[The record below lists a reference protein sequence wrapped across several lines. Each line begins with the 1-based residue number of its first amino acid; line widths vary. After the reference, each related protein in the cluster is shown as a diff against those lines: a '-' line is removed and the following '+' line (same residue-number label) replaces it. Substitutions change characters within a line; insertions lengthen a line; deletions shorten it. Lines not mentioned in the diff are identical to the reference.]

1 MAVKREIKVGIFV
14 VLGLIVAGAIVFMI
28 GDERR
33 VFDKHFR
40 LHAAFDDVAGLKP
53 GAPVR
58 MGGVD
63 VGTVEQVK
71 FSTDMRD
78 KRLHVYFTI
87 VRVAYDRIHED
98 STVTISNK
106 GLLGDKMLEVIQGT
120 EGLPHIPDNGEIKG
134 VPPQEF
140 GHFVQKADEIAD
152 LTKKT
157 LQNVEAV
164 TKSFADPKVSED
176 LKSTLGS
183 VRTLLN
189 DAATHDG
196 FIHRLT
202 TDPKMAEHLDHV
214 FVEAAKA
221 GHSFDGVASDLRV
234 LMKQA
239 KDGPGFAHTLLYS
252 KDGEVIAKSMAK
264 ASEELAHTME
274 AIRTGKGAIHELVY
288 GDEGG
293 KLAKDI
299 EGITADVR
307 AIVADV
313 RAGKGT
319 LGALLTDPSLY
330 EDMKSIL
337 GNVERNQVLRA
348 IVRYTIKQDETKGG
362 VATQPPSVAPGKS
375 PVPPPAGS
383 GSASTSK

>member
-14 VLGLIVAGAIVFMI
+14 LLGLIVAGALVFMI

-33 VFDKHFR
+33 VFDKHYR
-40 LHAAFDDVAGLKP
+40 LHVAFDDVAGLKP

-63 VGTVEQVK
+63 IGTVESVK
-71 FSTDMRD
+71 FSTDLRD
-78 KRLHVYFTI
+78 KRLHVTFSL
-87 VRVAYDRIHED
+87 VKVAYERVHVD
-98 STVTISNK
+98 SSVSISNK
-106 GLLGDKMLEVIQGT
+106 GLLGDKMLEIAQGT
-120 EGLPHIPDNGEIKG
+120 EGLPHIPDGGEIKG
-134 VPPQEF
+134 IPPQEF
-140 GHFVQKADEIAD
+140 GHFITKADEIAD
-152 LTKKT
+152 LTQKT
-157 LQNVEAV
+157 LHNVESV
-164 TKSFADPKVSED
+164 TKAFADPKVTED
-176 LKSTLGS
+176 LKSSIGS
-183 VRTLLN
+183 IRTLLS

-221 GHSFDGVASDLRV
+221 GRSFDGVASDLRV

-264 ASEELAHTME
+264 ASDELAHTME

-307 AIVADV
+307 AIMADV

-319 LGALLTDPSLY
+319 IGALLTDPSLY

-348 IVRYTIKQDETKGG
+348 IVRYTIKQDESKGG

-383 GSASTSK
+383 GSASK

>member
-14 VLGLIVAGAIVFMI
+14 VLGLIVAGAIVFMV
-28 GDERR
+28 GEERR
-33 VFDKHFR
+33 VFDRHYR
-40 LHAAFDDVAGLKP
+40 LKVAFDDVAGLKP

-58 MGGVD
+58 MGGID
-63 VGTVEQVK
+63 IGSVEAVK
-71 FSTDMRD
+71 FSLDMRD
-78 KRLHVYFTI
+78 KRLHVTF
-87 VRVAYDRIHED
+87 RVVGTAYDRIHED
-98 STVTISNK
+98 SSITIGNK
-106 GLLGDKMLEVIQGT
+106 GLLGDKLLEVSQGT
-120 EGLPHIPDNGEIKG
+120 EGTPHVPENGYVQGI
-134 VPPQEF
+134 PPQEF
-140 GHFVQKADEIAD
+140 GHFITKADEIAD

-164 TKSFADPKVSED
+164 TKALADPKVSD
-176 LKSTLGS
+176 DMKGVIAS
-183 VRTLLN
+183 VRVLLN

-196 FIHRLT
+196 FIKRLT

-214 FVEAAKA
+214 FVEAASA
-221 GHSFDGVASDLRV
+221 GRNFDGVATELRA

-274 AIRTGKGAIHELVY
+274 AIRTGKGAVHELVY
-288 GDEGG
+288 GDDGG
-293 KLAKDI
+293 RLAKDI
-299 EGITADVR
+299 QGITSDAR
-307 AIVADV
+307 AIMADV

-319 LGALLTDPSLY
+319 LGALLVDPSLY

-362 VATQPPSVAPGKS
+362 TATQAPVAPKASAVVGGK
-375 PVPPPAGS
+375 
-383 GSASTSK
+383 

>member
-14 VLGLIVAGAIVFMI
+14 VIGLIVAGAIVFMI
-28 GDERR
+28 GEERR
-33 VFDKHFR
+33 VFDKHYR
-40 LHAAFDDVAGLKP
+40 LNVAFDDVAGLKP

-63 VGTVEQVK
+63 VGTVEAVK
-71 FSTDMRD
+71 FSTNLQD
-78 KRLHVYFTI
+78 KRLHVTFRI
-87 VRVAYDRIHED
+87 VKTAYERVHED
-98 STVTISNK
+98 SSVSISNK
-106 GLLGDKMLEVIQGT
+106 GLLGDKMLEVAQGT
-120 EGLPHIPDNGEIKG
+120 EGTPHIPDGGEIRG
-134 VPPQEF
+134 IPPQEF
-140 GHFVQKADEIAD
+140 GHFVTKAEEIAD

-164 TKSFADPKVSED
+164 TKGFADPKVGED
-176 LKSTLGS
+176 MKAVISS
-183 VRTLLN
+183 VRVLLN

-196 FIHRLT
+196 FIKRLT

-214 FVEAAKA
+214 FVEAANA
-221 GHSFDGVASDLRV
+221 GHNFDGVASDLRA

-252 KDGEVIAKSMAK
+252 KDGEVVAKSIAK
-264 ASEELAHTME
+264 ASDELAHTME

-288 GDEGG
+288 GDESG

-319 LGALLTDPSLY
+319 LGALLVDPSLY

-348 IVRYTIKQDETKGG
+348 IVRYTIKQDEAKGG
-362 VATQPPSVAPGKS
+362 TATQPPAAAPKAA
-375 PVPPPAGS
+375 PS
-383 GSASTSK
+383 GSAGK